1 MRNIEE
7 ISAKLKQFIDD
18 NMQEIIK
25 LDETLEEQE
34 MQLIAKKEEI
44 EEVKLQIEYMSIL
57 ICQLEDKLDVLL
69 EEQKILIEL
78 IEESKT
84 MKQKNRLC
92 ECDNKD
98 EEK

>member
-34 MQLIAKKEEI
+34 MQLIAKK
-44 EEVKLQIEYMSIL
+44 K
-57 ICQLEDKLDVLL
+57 
-69 EEQKILIEL
+69 
-78 IEESKT
+78 
-84 MKQKNRLC
+84 R
-92 ECDNKD
+92 
-98 EEK
+98 